1 MTVHV
6 NSHHENTR
14 HLIGAAWRKQIGNH
28 IRAEHLTDFSAAHD
42 QARRLQNPMLGVR
55 RPYAHIFLI
64 NHLES
69 GRCPSLHEPARLV
82 LCLGKWWY
90 SPLYMDLEFHA
101 QIRTGRY
108 DPRELQAWIDQGVL
122 QPFVCRGEGCEKKFG
137 LMSSLVL
144 HCESRACGW
153 DIARL
158 NMPGLEK
165 EVKQTC
171 MRRDSGYV
179 SR

>member
-1 MTVHV
+1 MRTHAILSALHGESKSEITSALNISLILAQHMTKHAYSKIPCWGCDV
-6 NSHHENTR
+6 
-14 HLIGAAWRKQIGNH
+14 
-28 IRAEHLTDFSAAHD
+28 
-42 QARRLQNPMLGVR
+42 PMR
-55 RPYAHIFLI
+55 TYSSLI

-82 LCLGKWWY
+82 LCLGRWWY

-122 QPFVCRGEGCEKKFG
+122 QPFMCRGEGCEKKFG